1 MDCAWARLACDGVA
15 FARGIR
21 ADLLVPDRG
30 TAPRAFARQVVRF
43 LTHVAFG
50 MSLYRVAVAFGRDR
64 LTVAH
69 ACHLIEDQR
78 DPAIRA
84 APTLRLKLDR
94 EAA

>member
-1 MDCAWARLACDGVA
+1 
-15 FARGIR
+15 
-21 ADLLVPDRG
+21 
-30 TAPRAFARQVVRF
+30 
-43 LTHVAFG
+43 

-64 LTVAH
+64 LTVAY